1 MPKIIKSISLD
12 ERTIEIANSKDNFS
26 SWVREKL
33 LDEIEYTIPCSYFPL
48 QILKTDLGRVIKEAV
63 PEGEVCNG
71 VRKPTCKTCW
81 PNGEHPEHSDWL
93 AYVRREIDLDELQER
108 TRQTWSWKHN
118 LAKEQDLAVK
128 NYINDPKRGGEKPKR
143 AYVRRLL
150 TWIWSFIW

>member
-12 ERTIEIANSKDNFS
+12 EHTIEIANSKDNFS

-48 QILKTDLGRVIKEAV
+48 KILKTDLGRIIKPAI

-81 PNGEHPEHSDWL
+81 PDGKPENKDWIS
-93 AYVRREIDLDELQER
+93 YVNREIDLDELKER
-108 TRQTWSWKHN
+108 TRQTWSWKQN
-118 LAKEQDLAVK
+118 LALERDLAVK
-128 NYINDPKRGGEKPKR
+128 NHINDPKRGGGRSPKEPM
-143 AYVRRLL
+143 LEG
-150 TWIWSFIW
+150 S